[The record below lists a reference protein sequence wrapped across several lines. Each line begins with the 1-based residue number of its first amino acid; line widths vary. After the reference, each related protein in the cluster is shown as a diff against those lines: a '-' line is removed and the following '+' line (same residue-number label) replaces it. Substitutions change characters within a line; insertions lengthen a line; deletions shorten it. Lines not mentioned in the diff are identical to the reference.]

1 MVKGQNVNLFL
12 LDGEVTGRI
21 KCTLANW
28 TGAANP
34 SCRTMLNLS
43 NT

>member
-28 TGAANP
+28 TGLVYKIP
-34 SCRTMLNLS
+34 RSLLDES
-43 NT
+43 K